1 MGDIYIKKCFEIL
14 LGGLV
19 FVCHSLRGFSF
30 SMSQLLY
37 SHPYFYCPFFNGLV
51 ERLEHIFID
60 ISLHRQVAFLCI
72 HKWQMR
78 WVGMSFGLKSFVRW
92 LDFIFSLF
100 TLSNKWEMIV
110 VHACLERHLINLLP
124 LYLGVSRLI
133 LALQGDLVF
142 AISYHIFISS
152 GLWS

>member
-1 MGDIYIKKCFEIL
+1 MVKLKGKL
-14 LGGLV
+14 LWV
-19 FVCHSLRGFSF
+19 QH
-30 SMSQLLY
+30 
-37 SHPYFYCPFFNGLV
+37 HPCFYCPFLNGLI

-60 ISLHRQVAFLCI
+60 ISLHRQVAFSCI
-72 HKWQMR
+72 HKWKMR
-78 WVGMSFGLKSFVRW
+78 WVSMSFGLKSFVRW

-100 TLSNKWEMIV
+100 KLGNKWEMIV

-133 LALQGDLVF
+133 LALEGDLVF
-142 AISYHIFISS
+142 AISYHIFIAS